1 MTPLRKNTTLNDILL
16 KNFTDIDDMY
26 LNNID
31 YFVVSTTKFKAQV
44 INRLE
49 TNNINKEKIIS
60 L

>member
-1 MTPLRKNTTLNDILL
+1 
-16 KNFTDIDDMY
+16 MY

-49 TNNINKEKIIS
+49 TNNINKEKNYFFIGII
-60 L
+60 